1 MTNHWIDLKNTDVAL
16 IIGSNAAE
24 NHPMSFKWLMEARE
38 KRGAKII
45 SVDPRFTRTSAQA
58 DIYAP
63 MRSGTD
69 IPFMAGLIK
78 YAIDNNLFHHD
89 YVVNYTN
96 APFLVHEGFGFNDG
110 LFTGYDPA
118 KRSYPDRSTWV
129 YQTDEEGKPLKDETL
144 QHPNTV
150 FQLMKKHYDRYDV
163 DAVCAVT
170 GTPKE
175 DFLKVA
181 DLFCSTGRPG
191 KSGTIMYAMGTT
203 QHTVGSQNVK
213 AYAILQLLLGN
224 TGIAGGGVNALRGEC
239 NVQGSTDMGL
249 LNHILPGYNPT
260 PTAAASTATLADYI
274 KTHTPAGGF
283 WVNRP
288 KFFVS
293 QLKAYWG
300 PAATKENDFAYA
312 YLPKR
317 RPVDHT
323 QIAMYEEMYKGVI
336 KGLICVGQ
344 NPMVANPN
352 VNKIRAALGK
362 LEWLVAV
369 DPFECETAA
378 FWKTPGYNPADYK
391 TEVFL
396 LPPAISLEKEGTFT
410 NSGRW
415 IQYLWKTADSPG
427 EARSDYWIFHQLARR
442 LKAAYADSTKEQD
455 APIRDLFW
463 NYGDGD
469 LPDIDAI
476 MREINGYNVETG
488 EQLNLFGALTD
499 DGATLSGNWIYCGMY
514 TPMGNL
520 TKRRNLSDPGG
531 YGNYLQWS
539 YAWPANRRILYN
551 RAAADANGKP
561 YAEDKK
567 GIWWDGAAGRWTGYD
582 VPDFRATVG
591 PDSPD
596 WLNPFILRVDG
607 KGGLFSALN
616 EGPFPE
622 HYEPWE
628 SPVLNPFNSQ
638 PFNPA
643 SKVWGE
649 EMNSRGSADQFPY
662 VATSY
667 RLSEHYQGGAMT
679 RNIDWLVELMP
690 NMFVEISGSLAAAKG
705 IKNGDKVKVS
715 SARGEIEAYA
725 IVTPRLKPLNVRGQK
740 VETVGL
746 VWHYGFQGLAKGG
759 TANELSPIIGDANTT
774 IPEYKAFLCDIRR
787 AG

>member
-58 DIYAP
+58 DLYAP

-69 IPFMAGLIK
+69 IPFIAGLIK
-78 YAIDNNLFHHD
+78 YAIDNNLIHHD

-96 APFLVHEGFGFNDG
+96 VSFLIHEGYDFKDG
-110 LFTGYDPA
+110 LFSGYDPA
-118 KRSYPDRSTWV
+118 RRSYTDRSTWN
-129 YQTDEEGKPLKDETL
+129 YQTDEDGKPLRDETL

-150 FQLMKKHYDRYDV
+150 FQLMKKHYARYDV
-163 DAVCAVT
+163 DTVCSVV

-181 DLFCSTGRPG
+181 EVFCGTGQPG

-213 AYAILQLLLGN
+213 AYAMLQLLLGN
-224 TGIAGGGVNALRGEC
+224 VGIAGGGVNALRGEC
-239 NVQGSTDMGL
+239 NVQGSTDIGL
-249 LNHILPGYNPT
+249 LNNILPGYNPT
-260 PTAAASTATLADYI
+260 PTATAGTATLADYVR
-274 KTHTPAGGF
+274 TQTPAGGF

-288 KFFVS
+288 KFLVS

-300 PAATKENDFAYA
+300 SAATKENDFAYD

-323 QIAMYEEMYKGVI
+323 QIAMYEEMYQGVI
-336 KGLICVGQ
+336 KGLLCVGQ

-352 VNKIRAALGK
+352 VNKIRSALGK
-362 LEWLVAV
+362 LDWMVVV

-378 FWKTPGYNPADYK
+378 FWKSPGYSPADYD

-396 LPPAISLEKEGTFT
+396 LPPAIALEKEGTFT
-410 NSGRW
+410 DSGRR

-427 EARSDYWIFHQLARR
+427 ETRSDYWIFHQLARR
-442 LKAAYADSTKEQD
+442 LKAVYANSNKDQD
-455 APIRDLFW
+455 APIRELFW

-469 LPDIDAI
+469 MPDIDAI
-476 MREINGYNVETG
+476 MREISGYDVETS
-488 EQLNLFGALTD
+488 EQLNLFGALAD
-499 DGATLSGNWIYCGMY
+499 DGTTLSGCWIYCGMY
-514 TPMGNL
+514 SPAGNL
-520 TKRRNLSDPGG
+520 TKRRSLSDPGG
-531 YGNYLQWS
+531 YGNYLQWG
-539 YAWPANRRILYN
+539 YAWPANRRVLYN

-582 VPDFRATVG
+582 VPDFGVANG
-591 PDSPD
+591 PDTPA
-596 WLNPFILRVDG
+596 WLNPFIMRVDG
-607 KGGLFSALN
+607 KGGLFSVLN

-628 SPVLNPFNSQ
+628 SPVPNLFNKQ

-643 SKVWGE
+643 TIVWEGD
-649 EMNSRGSADQFPY
+649 MNKRGSADQFPY

-679 RNIDWLVELMP
+679 RNNDWLVELMP
-690 NMFVEISGSLAAAKG
+690 NMFVEISESLAAAKG
-705 IKNGDKVKVS
+705 IKNGGKVKVS

-725 IVTPRLKPLNVRGQK
+725 IVTSRMKPLNVQGQK
-740 VETVGL
+740 LETVGM

-759 TANELSPIIGDANTT
+759 TANELTPNVGDANTT

-787 AG
+787 AD